1 MSDRL
6 SVGEFITLDQQAQ
19 DHVLAWARG
28 TRAGAETSRGC
39 AGGLW
44 E

>member
-19 DHVLAWARG
+19 DHVLAWAREVCG
-28 TRAGAETSRGC
+28 NE
-39 AGGLW
+39 
-44 E
+44 